1 MRDLMKHYYTD
12 NTDLESEI
20 VEIKYTYNDIDL
32 VYQTDNGVFSKKA
45 IDYGSRVLL
54 ENIVLKDQ
62 AKVIDVGC
70 GYGTFG
76 IALKKCNN
84 IEVDM
89 VDVNNRAINL
99 AIQNAKLNNVIVNV
113 FESNVYDAVKCQ
125 YDVIVTNPPI
135 RAGKEIVMKIINES
149 SQFLREDG
157 EIWVIIQKKQGAP
170 SVKKRLEE
178 LYGHCDIVK
187 RDKGYYLLKS
197 GK

>member
-1 MRDLMKHYYTD
+1 MKHYYTD